1 MKRLRC
7 LLGLILL
14 ASTSCLAALDSPSRP
29 LEKVRLQLK
38 WLHQFQFAGY
48 YAAIE
53 QGYYREAG
61 LDVVIHPGSPGVT
74 PVAEVLTGR
83 AHYGVA
89 NSELLLQRLRGQPLV
104 ALASIFQHSS
114 SILLS
119 RKERCAT
126 TPHDLI
132 GRKVMLMDRQVDAD
146 FLAMFKN
153 EGIADSA
160 IELLPSSYQ
169 ISDLAEGKVDAFNA
183 YRTNEPFYLTQQGIG
198 YCVLDPR
205 NYGVDFYSDILFTS
219 EEELRQHPERVR
231 AFTAASLKGWRY
243 AMQHP
248 EEIITLLRHKYDV
261 PKSAEHLRYEAET
274 MRSLILPEVIEIG
287 HMNPG
292 RWEHMADT
300 FVRVGMVRD
309 KRWLDGFLHQP
320 DPQAELAQ
328 SRRRLW
334 LASGTA
340 VLLGLIAL
348 MLYAINRKIRREVA
362 LRGQVEAELQ
372 RMAYSD
378 ALTGLPNRLQFF
390 ERADQ
395 LLKRERRDQGRLALC
410 FIDLNDFKKIND
422 QHGHLAGDAVLSQIG
437 QRLRRAVRES
447 DIVARFGG
455 DEFVVLFDNL
465 DTPADLP
472 RLVDHLQ
479 SAIRLPIDHQG
490 VTLHSGASIGTALF
504 PDDGDQIDALLSHA
518 DQAMYRRKPAARSSP
533 KGVVSPLLAMPNPA
547 PAE

>member
-1 MKRLRC
+1 MTCRPPLSLLCALLLC
-7 LLGLILL
+7 L
-14 ASTSCLAALDSPSRP
+14 SRFAGAEP
-29 LEKVRLQLK
+29 IHLQLR
-38 WLHQFQFAGY
+38 WHHQFQFAGY

-104 ALASIFQHSS
+104 ALASVFQHSS

-348 MLYAINRKIRREVA
+348 MLYAINWKIRREVA

-372 RMAYSD
+372 RIAYND

>member
-1 MKRLRC
+1 MTCRPPLSLLCALLLC
-7 LLGLILL
+7 L
-14 ASTSCLAALDSPSRP
+14 SRFADAEP
-29 LEKVRLQLK
+29 IHLQLR
-38 WLHQFQFAGY
+38 WHHQFQFAGY

-104 ALASIFQHSS
+104 ALASVFQHSS

-378 ALTGLPNRLQFF
+378 ALTGLPNRVQFF

-490 VTLHSGASIGTALF
+490 ITLHSGASIGTALF

>member
-1 MKRLRC
+1 MTCRPPLSLLCALLLC
-7 LLGLILL
+7 L
-14 ASTSCLAALDSPSRP
+14 SRFAGAEP
-29 LEKVRLQLK
+29 IHLQLR
-38 WLHQFQFAGY
+38 WHHQFQFAGY

-104 ALASIFQHSS
+104 ALASVFQHSS

-169 ISDLAEGKVDAFNA
+169 INDLAEGKVDAFNA

-205 NYGVDFYSDILFTS
+205 NYGVDFYSDILFAS

-465 DTPADLP
+465 DTPDDLP

>member
-1 MKRLRC
+1 
-7 LLGLILL
+7 
-14 ASTSCLAALDSPSRP
+14 
-29 LEKVRLQLK
+29 
-38 WLHQFQFAGY
+38 
-48 YAAIE
+48 
-53 QGYYREAG
+53 
-61 LDVVIHPGSPGVT
+61 PGVT

-104 ALASIFQHSS
+104 ALASVFQHSS

-274 MRSLILPEVIEIG
+274 MRSLILPEVVEIG

>member
-1 MKRLRC
+1 MDAEMTCRPPLSLLCALLLC
-7 LLGLILL
+7 L
-14 ASTSCLAALDSPSRP
+14 SRFADAEP
-29 LEKVRLQLK
+29 IHLQLR
-38 WLHQFQFAGY
+38 WHHQFQFAGY

-104 ALASIFQHSS
+104 ALASVFQHSS

-372 RMAYSD
+372 RIAYND

>member
-1 MKRLRC
+1 MTCRPPLSLLCALLLC
-7 LLGLILL
+7 L
-14 ASTSCLAALDSPSRP
+14 SRFADAEP
-29 LEKVRLQLK
+29 IHLQLR
-38 WLHQFQFAGY
+38 WHHQFQFAGY

>member
-1 MKRLRC
+1 MTCRPPLSLLCALLLC
-7 LLGLILL
+7 L
-14 ASTSCLAALDSPSRP
+14 SRFAGAEP
-29 LEKVRLQLK
+29 IHLQLR
-38 WLHQFQFAGY
+38 WHHQFQFAGY

-104 ALASIFQHSS
+104 ALASVFQHSS

-465 DTPADLP
+465 DTPDDLP

>member
-1 MKRLRC
+1 MTCRPPLSLLCALLLC
-7 LLGLILL
+7 L
-14 ASTSCLAALDSPSRP
+14 SRFAGAEP
-29 LEKVRLQLK
+29 IHLQLR
-38 WLHQFQFAGY
+38 WHHQFQFAGY

-104 ALASIFQHSS
+104 ALASVFQHSS

-490 VTLHSGASIGTALF
+490 ITLHSGASIGTALF

>member
-1 MKRLRC
+1 MTCRPPLSLLCALLLC
-7 LLGLILL
+7 L
-14 ASTSCLAALDSPSRP
+14 SRFADAEP
-29 LEKVRLQLK
+29 IHLQLR
-38 WLHQFQFAGY
+38 WHHQFQFAGY

-169 ISDLAEGKVDAFNA
+169 INDLAEGKVDAFNA

-205 NYGVDFYSDILFTS
+205 SYGVDFYSDILFTS

-274 MRSLILPEVIEIG
+274 MRSLILPEVVEIG

-372 RMAYSD
+372 RIAYND

>member
-1 MKRLRC
+1 MTCRPPLSLLCALLLC
-7 LLGLILL
+7 L
-14 ASTSCLAALDSPSRP
+14 SRFAGAEP
-29 LEKVRLQLK
+29 IHLQLR
-38 WLHQFQFAGY
+38 WHHQFQFAGY

-104 ALASIFQHSS
+104 ALASVFQHSS

-169 ISDLAEGKVDAFNA
+169 INDLAEGKVDAFNA

-348 MLYAINRKIRREVA
+348 MLYLINRKIRREVA

-378 ALTGLPNRLQFF
+378 ALTGLPNRVQFF

-465 DTPADLP
+465 DTPDDLP

>member
-1 MKRLRC
+1 MTCRPPLSLLCALLLC
-7 LLGLILL
+7 L
-14 ASTSCLAALDSPSRP
+14 SRFAGAEP
-29 LEKVRLQLK
+29 IHLQLR
-38 WLHQFQFAGY
+38 WHHQFQFAGY

-104 ALASIFQHSS
+104 ALASVFQHSS

-169 ISDLAEGKVDAFNA
+169 INDLAEGKVDAFNA

-465 DTPADLP
+465 DTPDDLP

>member
-1 MKRLRC
+1 MTCRPPLSLLCALLLC
-7 LLGLILL
+7 L
-14 ASTSCLAALDSPSRP
+14 SRFAGAEP
-29 LEKVRLQLK
+29 IHLQLR
-38 WLHQFQFAGY
+38 WHHQFQFAGY

-104 ALASIFQHSS
+104 ALASVFQHSS

-372 RMAYSD
+372 RIAYND

>member
-1 MKRLRC
+1 MTCRPPLSLLCALLLC
-7 LLGLILL
+7 L
-14 ASTSCLAALDSPSRP
+14 SRFAGAEP
-29 LEKVRLQLK
+29 IHLQLR
-38 WLHQFQFAGY
+38 WHHQFQFAGY

-465 DTPADLP
+465 DTPDDLP

>member
-1 MKRLRC
+1 MDAEMTC
-7 LLGLILL
+7 
-14 ASTSCLAALDSPSRP
+14 RP
-29 LEKVRLQLK
+29 LLFALCALLLCLSQFAGAEPIHLQLR
-38 WLHQFQFAGY
+38 WHHQFQFAGY

-74 PVAEVLTGR
+74 PVNEVLTGR

-119 RKERCAT
+119 RKERCVT

-183 YRTNEPFYLTQQGIG
+183 YLTNEPFYLSQQGIG

-205 NYGVDFYSDILFTS
+205 KYGVDFYSDILFTS

-248 EEIITLLRHKYDV
+248 EEIITLLRHKYDA

-292 RWEHMADT
+292 RWEHMANT

-340 VLLGLIAL
+340 MLLGLIAL

-362 LRGQVEAELQ
+362 LRGQIEAELQ
-372 RMAYSD
+372 RIAYND
-378 ALTGLPNRLQFF
+378 ALTGLPNRVQFF

-395 LLKRERRDQGRLALC
+395 LLKREQRDQGRLALC

-422 QHGHLAGDAVLSQIG
+422 QHGHLAGDVVLSQIG
-437 QRLRRAVRES
+437 QRLRRAVRAS

-472 RLVDHLQ
+472 RLVEQLR

-490 VTLHSGASIGTALF
+490 IALHSDASIGTALF

-518 DQAMYRRKPAARSSP
+518 DQAMYRRKPAAKSSP

-547 PAE
+547 PVE

>member
-1 MKRLRC
+1 MTCRPPLSLLCALLLC
-7 LLGLILL
+7 L
-14 ASTSCLAALDSPSRP
+14 SRFADAEP
-29 LEKVRLQLK
+29 IHLQLR
-38 WLHQFQFAGY
+38 WHHQFQFAGY

-104 ALASIFQHSS
+104 ALASVFQHSS

-372 RMAYSD
+372 RIAYND

>member
-1 MKRLRC
+1 MTCRPPLSLLCALLLC
-7 LLGLILL
+7 L
-14 ASTSCLAALDSPSRP
+14 SRFAGAEP
-29 LEKVRLQLK
+29 IHLQLR
-38 WLHQFQFAGY
+38 WHHQFQFAGY

-104 ALASIFQHSS
+104 ALASVFQHSS

>member
-1 MKRLRC
+1 MTCRPPLSLLCALLLC
-7 LLGLILL
+7 LTRFADAEPIH
-14 ASTSCLAALDSPSRP
+14 
-29 LEKVRLQLK
+29 LQLR
-38 WLHQFQFAGY
+38 WHHQFQFAGY

-104 ALASIFQHSS
+104 ALASVFQHSS

-348 MLYAINRKIRREVA
+348 MLYAINWKIRREVA

-372 RMAYSD
+372 RIAYND

>member
-1 MKRLRC
+1 MDAEMTCRPPLSLLCALLLC
-7 LLGLILL
+7 L
-14 ASTSCLAALDSPSRP
+14 SRFADAEP
-29 LEKVRLQLK
+29 IHLQLR
-38 WLHQFQFAGY
+38 WHHQFQFAGY

-104 ALASIFQHSS
+104 ALASVFQHSS

>member
-1 MKRLRC
+1 MDAEMTCRPPLSLLCALLLC
-7 LLGLILL
+7 L
-14 ASTSCLAALDSPSRP
+14 SRFAGAEP
-29 LEKVRLQLK
+29 IHLQLR
-38 WLHQFQFAGY
+38 WHHQFQFAGY

-104 ALASIFQHSS
+104 ALASVFQHSS

>member
-1 MKRLRC
+1 MTCRPPLSLLCALLLC
-7 LLGLILL
+7 L
-14 ASTSCLAALDSPSRP
+14 SRFAGAEP
-29 LEKVRLQLK
+29 IHLQLR
-38 WLHQFQFAGY
+38 WHHQFQFAGY

-104 ALASIFQHSS
+104 ALASVFQHSS

-132 GRKVMLMDRQVDAD
+132 GRKVMLMDGQVDAD

-205 NYGVDFYSDILFTS
+205 SYGVDFYSDILFTS

-274 MRSLILPEVIEIG
+274 MRSLILPEVVEIG

>member
-1 MKRLRC
+1 MTCRPPLSLLCALLLC
-7 LLGLILL
+7 L
-14 ASTSCLAALDSPSRP
+14 SRFAGAEP
-29 LEKVRLQLK
+29 IHLQLR
-38 WLHQFQFAGY
+38 WHHQFQFAGY

-104 ALASIFQHSS
+104 ALASVFQHSS

-169 ISDLAEGKVDAFNA
+169 INDLAEGKVDAFNA

-348 MLYAINRKIRREVA
+348 MLYLINRKIRREVA

-465 DTPADLP
+465 DTPDDLP

>member
-1 MKRLRC
+1 MTCRPPLSLLCALLLC
-7 LLGLILL
+7 L
-14 ASTSCLAALDSPSRP
+14 SRFAGAEP
-29 LEKVRLQLK
+29 IHLQLR
-38 WLHQFQFAGY
+38 WHHQFQFAGY

-104 ALASIFQHSS
+104 ALASVFQHSS

-205 NYGVDFYSDILFTS
+205 NYGVDFYSDILFAS

-465 DTPADLP
+465 DTPDDLP

>member
-1 MKRLRC
+1 MTCRPPLSLLCALLLC
-7 LLGLILL
+7 L
-14 ASTSCLAALDSPSRP
+14 SRFAGAEP
-29 LEKVRLQLK
+29 IHLQLR
-38 WLHQFQFAGY
+38 WHHQFQFAGY

-104 ALASIFQHSS
+104 ALASVFQHSS

-348 MLYAINRKIRREVA
+348 MLYLINRKIRREVA

-465 DTPADLP
+465 DTPDDLP

>member
-1 MKRLRC
+1 MDAEMTCRPPLSLLCALLLC
-7 LLGLILL
+7 L
-14 ASTSCLAALDSPSRP
+14 SRFAGAEP
-29 LEKVRLQLK
+29 IHLQLR
-38 WLHQFQFAGY
+38 WHHQFQFAGY

-104 ALASIFQHSS
+104 ALASVFQHSS

-348 MLYAINRKIRREVA
+348 MLYAINWKIRREVA

-372 RMAYSD
+372 RIAYND

>member
-1 MKRLRC
+1 MTCRPPLSLLCALLLC
-7 LLGLILL
+7 L
-14 ASTSCLAALDSPSRP
+14 SRFAGAEP
-29 LEKVRLQLK
+29 IHLQLR
-38 WLHQFQFAGY
+38 WHHQFQFAGY

-104 ALASIFQHSS
+104 ALASVFQHSS

-169 ISDLAEGKVDAFNA
+169 INDLAEGKVDAFNA

-205 NYGVDFYSDILFTS
+205 SYGVDFYSDILFTS

>member
-1 MKRLRC
+1 MTCRPPLSLLCALLLC
-7 LLGLILL
+7 L
-14 ASTSCLAALDSPSRP
+14 SRFADAEP
-29 LEKVRLQLK
+29 IHLQLR
-38 WLHQFQFAGY
+38 WHHQFQFAGY

-169 ISDLAEGKVDAFNA
+169 INDLAEGKVDAFNA

-372 RMAYSD
+372 RIAYND

>member
-1 MKRLRC
+1 MDAEMTCRPPLSLLCALLLC
-7 LLGLILL
+7 L
-14 ASTSCLAALDSPSRP
+14 SRFADAEP
-29 LEKVRLQLK
+29 IHLQLR
-38 WLHQFQFAGY
+38 WHHQFQFAGY

-205 NYGVDFYSDILFTS
+205 SYGVDFYSDILFTS

-274 MRSLILPEVIEIG
+274 MRSLILPEVVEIG

-372 RMAYSD
+372 RIAYND

-490 VTLHSGASIGTALF
+490 VTLHSGASIGSALF

>member
-1 MKRLRC
+1 MTCRPPLSLLCALLLC
-7 LLGLILL
+7 L
-14 ASTSCLAALDSPSRP
+14 SRFADAEP
-29 LEKVRLQLK
+29 IHLQLR
-38 WLHQFQFAGY
+38 WHHQFQFAGY

-104 ALASIFQHSS
+104 ALASVFQHSS

-169 ISDLAEGKVDAFNA
+169 INDLAEGKVDAFNA

-205 NYGVDFYSDILFTS
+205 SYGVDFYSDILFTS

>member
-1 MKRLRC
+1 MDAEMTCRPPLSLLCALLLC
-7 LLGLILL
+7 L
-14 ASTSCLAALDSPSRP
+14 SRFADAEP
-29 LEKVRLQLK
+29 IHLQLR
-38 WLHQFQFAGY
+38 WHHQFQFAGY

-169 ISDLAEGKVDAFNA
+169 INDLAEGKVDAFNA

-205 NYGVDFYSDILFTS
+205 SYGVDFYSDILFTS

-372 RMAYSD
+372 RIAYND

>member
-1 MKRLRC
+1 MDAEMTCRPPLSLLCALLLC
-7 LLGLILL
+7 LTRFADAEPIH
-14 ASTSCLAALDSPSRP
+14 
-29 LEKVRLQLK
+29 LQLR
-38 WLHQFQFAGY
+38 WHHQFQFAGY

-104 ALASIFQHSS
+104 ALASVFQHSS

-348 MLYAINRKIRREVA
+348 MLYAINWKIRREVA

-372 RMAYSD
+372 RIAYND

>member
-1 MKRLRC
+1 
-7 LLGLILL
+7 
-14 ASTSCLAALDSPSRP
+14 
-29 LEKVRLQLK
+29 
-38 WLHQFQFAGY
+38 
-48 YAAIE
+48 
-53 QGYYREAG
+53 
-61 LDVVIHPGSPGVT
+61 
-74 PVAEVLTGR
+74 
-83 AHYGVA
+83 
-89 NSELLLQRLRGQPLV
+89 
-104 ALASIFQHSS
+104 
-114 SILLS
+114 
-119 RKERCAT
+119 
-126 TPHDLI
+126 
-132 GRKVMLMDRQVDAD
+132 
-146 FLAMFKN
+146 
-153 EGIADSA
+153 
-160 IELLPSSYQ
+160 
-169 ISDLAEGKVDAFNA
+169 
-183 YRTNEPFYLTQQGIG
+183 
-198 YCVLDPR
+198 
-205 NYGVDFYSDILFTS
+205 
-219 EEELRQHPERVR
+219 VR

>member
-1 MKRLRC
+1 MTCRPPLSLLCALLLC
-7 LLGLILL
+7 L
-14 ASTSCLAALDSPSRP
+14 SRFADAEP
-29 LEKVRLQLK
+29 IHLQLR
-38 WLHQFQFAGY
+38 WHHQFQFAGY

-104 ALASIFQHSS
+104 ALASVFQHSS

-169 ISDLAEGKVDAFNA
+169 INDLAEGKVDAFNA

-490 VTLHSGASIGTALF
+490 ITLHSGASIGTALF

>member
-1 MKRLRC
+1 MTCRPPLSLLCALLLC
-7 LLGLILL
+7 L
-14 ASTSCLAALDSPSRP
+14 SRFAGAEP
-29 LEKVRLQLK
+29 IHLQLR
-38 WLHQFQFAGY
+38 WHHQFQFAGY

-104 ALASIFQHSS
+104 ALASVFQHSS

-205 NYGVDFYSDILFTS
+205 NYGVDFYSDILFAS

>member
-1 MKRLRC
+1 MTCRPPLSLLCALLLC
-7 LLGLILL
+7 L
-14 ASTSCLAALDSPSRP
+14 SRFAGAEP
-29 LEKVRLQLK
+29 IHLQLR
-38 WLHQFQFAGY
+38 WHHQFQFAGY

-104 ALASIFQHSS
+104 ALASVFQHSS

-378 ALTGLPNRLQFF
+378 ALTGLPNRVQFF

-479 SAIRLPIDHQG
+479 SAIRLPIDPQG
-490 VTLHSGASIGTALF
+490 ITLHSGASIGTALF

>member
-1 MKRLRC
+1 MDAEMTCRPPLSLLCALLLC
-7 LLGLILL
+7 L
-14 ASTSCLAALDSPSRP
+14 SRFADAEP
-29 LEKVRLQLK
+29 IHLQLR
-38 WLHQFQFAGY
+38 WHHQFQFAGY

-169 ISDLAEGKVDAFNA
+169 INDLAEGKVDAFNA

-205 NYGVDFYSDILFTS
+205 SYGVDFYSDILFTS

-274 MRSLILPEVIEIG
+274 MRSLILPEVVEIG

-372 RMAYSD
+372 RIAYND

>member
-1 MKRLRC
+1 MTCRPPLSLLCALLLC
-7 LLGLILL
+7 L
-14 ASTSCLAALDSPSRP
+14 SRFAGAEP
-29 LEKVRLQLK
+29 IHLQLR
-38 WLHQFQFAGY
+38 WHHQFQFAGY

-104 ALASIFQHSS
+104 ALASVFQHSS

-132 GRKVMLMDRQVDAD
+132 GRKVMLMDGQVDAD

-205 NYGVDFYSDILFTS
+205 SYGVDFYSDILFAS

-274 MRSLILPEVIEIG
+274 MRSLILPEVVEIG

-372 RMAYSD
+372 RIAYND

>member
-1 MKRLRC
+1 MTCRPPLSLLCALLLC
-7 LLGLILL
+7 L
-14 ASTSCLAALDSPSRP
+14 SRFAGAEP
-29 LEKVRLQLK
+29 IHLQLR
-38 WLHQFQFAGY
+38 WHHQFQFAGY

-104 ALASIFQHSS
+104 ALASVFQHSS

-378 ALTGLPNRLQFF
+378 ALTGLPNRVQFF

>member
-1 MKRLRC
+1 MTCRPPLSLLCALLLC
-7 LLGLILL
+7 LTRFADAEPIH
-14 ASTSCLAALDSPSRP
+14 
-29 LEKVRLQLK
+29 LQLR
-38 WLHQFQFAGY
+38 WHHQFQFAGY

-104 ALASIFQHSS
+104 ALASVFQHSS

-372 RMAYSD
+372 RIAYND

>member
-1 MKRLRC
+1 MTCRPPLSLLCALLLC
-7 LLGLILL
+7 L
-14 ASTSCLAALDSPSRP
+14 SRFAGAEP
-29 LEKVRLQLK
+29 IHLQLR
-38 WLHQFQFAGY
+38 WHHQFQFAGY

-104 ALASIFQHSS
+104 ALASVFQHSS

-132 GRKVMLMDRQVDAD
+132 GRKVMLMDGQVDAD

-274 MRSLILPEVIEIG
+274 MRSLILPEVVEIG

>member
-1 MKRLRC
+1 MTCRPPLSLLCALLLC
-7 LLGLILL
+7 L
-14 ASTSCLAALDSPSRP
+14 SRFAGAEP
-29 LEKVRLQLK
+29 IHLQLR
-38 WLHQFQFAGY
+38 WHHQFQFAGY

-169 ISDLAEGKVDAFNA
+169 INDLAEGKVDAFNA

-348 MLYAINRKIRREVA
+348 MLYLINRKIRREVA

-490 VTLHSGASIGTALF
+490 VTLHSGASIGSALF